1 MKRILKSLVIGLS
14 MFAFAT
20 PLAQIHGTTIKREF
34 RSTWISTAWALD
46 WPRSG
51 TGTTSAKVSAQKA
64 ELTEYFEELAA
75 CNFTSVCLQV
85 RARSDAFYKS
95 SYAPWAQEL
104 SGTRGTN
111 PEWDPL
117 EYAVSEAHRL
127 GLELYA
133 WINPYRWSTASTDP
147 STTKDKE
154 WINNGWI
161 IRYSYVDTSN
171 KTQYLN
177 YLNPGL
183 SAVKEHVLN
192 VATEIVDGY
201 AIDGL
206 IIDDYF
212 YPNGIPHDSTAADYS
227 TYQSSGTSLSIGAW
241 RRQNVNNMV
250 TAIYNMIQQHKPDVR
265 FGIAP
270 PGVAGASAS
279 ALGFP
284 EVPSSVTSG
293 DWQYDGQATDPLQ
306 WLKSGIID
314 FISPQIYW
322 KRSTSASPFG
332 PLCEWWSECAAQ
344 VNRHHYTS
352 HTISAFSS
360 SNTTSEWSERVE
372 QINLNREYTKNN
384 APGFCLFRAAFING
398 PLAEGFGDYLKTNAT
413 PSKSLQPTVTWK
425 SDKVYEFGSVSG
437 ATKSGSTLKWTAVSH
452 DNRIV
457 KYSVY
462 AVPEDKTLLDVTRS
476 DDDGI
481 EADYLLGVTYT
492 NSYSLPSG
500 KQSGYWYAVCVYDGF
515 SNEFEPALIGYT
527 ALDDAPA
534 TTLASPSD
542 GATVEGDIAF
552 TWKSVSVDSYTLQI
566 ATDESFS
573 NIKWSGAFTG
583 TKATINASQLG
594 KGQFYWRV
602 ITRKTNC
609 NPAISSSRKF
619 NITKVSVGTYE
630 DGYTVVTDG
639 ASYDKY
645 GKVSL
650 TNIWS
655 RGTVLG
661 NFPEQLGEPS
671 GTFNRDMVAA
681 GDYVYLSG
689 RSANST
695 TPDIYLRKYDR
706 FTGEH
711 VADVMLATKGQ
722 VSNYPCNSVIKDSQ
736 GNVCI
741 ANLVFNAS
749 ATPLKLFMV
758 DTEKGDLTEAA
769 SLTYSGLSGNPRV
782 DHVAVTGDV
791 ANGNFTVFAA
801 VASSTSVIRWIV
813 EGGKLKS
820 SAHTTL
826 ASFYPTNAS
835 NLGIAPIVVPVDD
848 DDFFVNGASTALT
861 RYKFVSGGT
870 ATLTGSFS
878 SASGDAK
885 LTSATYNGGT
895 FFDLDGTRYLAYPA
909 SATSTNHKFHISKT
923 NSSMTYG
930 SMELRWVLPK
940 EDGAVFGD
948 HNAGVCQAVI
958 DYLPG
963 TKSSSVDVYTYVP
976 GAGIAAYELVV
987 DNSPSTGVEELTSD
1001 KPSVTVSGSRIE
1013 VGAWADEISVY
1024 NLAGA
1029 KVASGIGTSL
1039 DAGLASGCYIVK
1051 VIVGGRQYAS
1061 CVALR

>member
-1 MKRILKSLVIGLS
+1 MRKILKSLVIGLS
-14 MFAFAT
+14 LFVLPMS
-20 PLAQIHGTTIKREF
+20 QIHGATTIKREF

-46 WPRSG
+46 WPKSG
-51 TGTTSAKVSAQKA
+51 KGTSASVVSAQKA
-64 ELTEYFEELAA
+64 ELTEYFEQLAA

-111 PEWDPL
+111 PGWDPL

-133 WINPYRWSTASTDP
+133 WINPYRWSTASSDP
-147 STTKDKE
+147 STAKDNE
-154 WINNGWI
+154 WKNNGWI
-161 IRYSYVDTSN
+161 MRYSYVDGSTT
-171 KTQYLN
+171 KYLN

-201 AIDGL
+201 EIDGL

-212 YPNGIPHDSTAADYS
+212 YPNGIPHNSSAADYS

-284 EVPSSVTSG
+284 AKPSRVTAS

-322 KRSTSASPFG
+322 TRSHSTAPFG

-352 HTISAFSS
+352 HTISEFSS
-360 SNTTSEWSERVE
+360 SNTNSEWSERVE
-372 QINLNREYTKNN
+372 QIKLNREYTLNN
-384 APGFCLFRAAFING
+384 APGFCLFRAAYING
-398 PLAEGFGDYLKTNAT
+398 PLATGFGDYLKTNAT
-413 PSKSLQPTVTWK
+413 PCKSLQPTVTWK
-425 SDKVYEFGSVSG
+425 NDKVYQFGSVAG
-437 ATKSGSTLKWTAVSH
+437 ATKSGNTLKWTAVSH
-452 DNRIV
+452 GNRLV
-457 KYSVY
+457 KYTVY
-462 AVPEDKTLLDVTRS
+462 AVPDDKTLLDVTRS

-500 KQSGYWYAVCVYDGF
+500 KRSGYWYAVCVYDGF
-515 SNEFEPALIGYT
+515 SNEFAPALIGYT
-527 ALDDAPA
+527 ALDNAPA
-534 TTLASPSD
+534 TTLVSPNN
-542 GATVEGDIAF
+542 GATVEGDISF
-552 TWKSVSVDSYTLQI
+552 TWRSVSVDSYTLQI

-573 NIKWSGAFTG
+573 SIKWSGVFTG

-594 KGQFYWRV
+594 KGKFYWRV
-602 ITRKTNC
+602 VSRKTNC
-609 NPAISSSRKF
+609 NPSMSSSRTF

-639 ASYDKY
+639 AKYSTY

-655 RGTVLG
+655 RGTQLN
-661 NFPEQLGEPS
+661 NFPAQLGGES
-671 GTFNRDMVAA
+671 AGTYNRDMVAA
-681 GDYVYLSG
+681 GDYIYLSG
-689 RSANST
+689 RSANSST
-695 TPDIYLRKYDR
+695 ADLYLRKYDR

-711 VADVMLATKGQ
+711 IADVSLASKGQ
-722 VSNYPCNSVIKDSQ
+722 VSFYPCNGVIKDSQ

-741 ANLVFNAS
+741 TNLVLNVS
-749 ATPLKLFMV
+749 TTPLKLFMV
-758 DTEKGDLTEAA
+758 DTETGDLTEAA
-769 SLTYSGLSGNPRV
+769 SLTYSSLSETPRV
-782 DHVAVTGDV
+782 DHAAVTGDV

-801 VASSTSVIRWIV
+801 VASSKYVIRWIV

-826 ASFYPTNAS
+826 ASLYPTSAANM
-835 NLGIAPIVVPVDD
+835 GIAPVVVPVGD

-861 RYKFVSGGT
+861 RYKFVAGGT

-878 SASGDAK
+878 SSSSDVK

-909 SATSTNHKFHISKT
+909 SKTSANHYFHISKT
-923 NSSMTYG
+923 NSSMSYG

-940 EDGAVFGD
+940 EDGTVFGD
-948 HNAGVCQAVI
+948 HNAGVYQAVI

-987 DNSPSTGVEELTSD
+987 DNSPATGVEDLTSD
-1001 KPSVTVSGSRIE
+1001 KPSVTVKGSTIE
-1013 VGAWADEISVY
+1013 VGAWADEIAVY

-1029 KVASGIGTSL
+1029 KLASGIGTSL
-1039 DAGLASGCYIVK
+1039 DTELTSGCYIVK